1 METET
6 EKRRLRGGVVVSTND
21 VVILLKNLLI
31 EFNKN
36 VYLGDEGKLYYEQ
49 SEVYSVIMN
58 KIKEVENDMS
68 EMPK

>member
-1 METET
+1 MN
-6 EKRRLRGGVVVSTND
+6 TND